1 MVALSKDDMTDIS
14 LVDDDFDRMT
24 LLVDPNTT
32 LLNSLLNISIQDD
45 VNTQQMKLDNLYLLT
60 KLDRNIRY
68 QIKHQFLSFIS
79 RIFTD
84 VRLYETLQN
93 NSIDINLKYFKLLNK
108 SIDLGGEVIDLNG
121 SLQFQHVY
129 KFFIEFMEKMD
140 NKVPTDGKYATLM
153 VELLQYFMFY
163 RNKTN
168 FLDYP
173 LIKTISEI
181 IINLSDKLNYTIN
194 YKYIVTTN
202 IPTDNA
208 HKDTSVSYNI
218 TGGNTKENLSVPNPC
233 IIENIYEIDILQYCL
248 VLVTST
254 EKPEDPFTTLSND
267 VDIRIFIL
275 SLLKHSNISLKCSAL
290 HFLLYP
296 YFSTS
301 MAWRDTRTV
310 NQLMPFL
317 LKTFDSKCIPRWFDP
332 FHTLITLIEI
342 YNQKMPGGNPVVG
355 FLKRTNLVHGFMDLF
370 FVELTKCNDAQ
381 TNQELITQFIKFSAC
396 CSAFDEIYR
405 LELLKNGFLMHQ
417 LKKDIEGHISLLQD
431 FLVNKQIF
439 VGMNRNLPVLNNSEK
454 VVVWL
459 ELLKSFSRS
468 TAALRTTL
476 KKNNLTKNIMTLL
489 NLTYSIMKDCYFTG
503 SNFLQTEIKI
513 MGLSLGILCN
523 FIVEFSNVQYF
534 LTDQGIVDLCSDILT
549 DPLFNPKKTWRNLTR
564 KMAFDDLYVEEV
576 KTNTLWVI
584 RHLMYNSQNHEKL
597 ELLDKIS
604 IDTILDFVNDPCW
617 TVQQQCFQVL
627 KNLTC
632 NSRKVINFLLE
643 RFKNVRYMVDPVDG
657 SRVAVG
663 STYLFEFLARKLR
676 LLDVH
681 DLSQKRTLE
690 AILYIIVNIAAVNE
704 NKKELVLEQT
714 DILRLIYQILSETPG
729 NSEKYGNN
737 SELKLACLWI
747 LHNILWDSNMQEDS
761 QSVLYS
767 NSQERHGSNSENS
780 STSTSASSQTLE
792 RVESTR
798 NYSGIRPNTSM
809 KTVARCERLQELGF
823 RDLVKTAVLD
833 TNINVRQKATNLDDL
848 MFKLLNG
855 TYELD

>member
-1 MVALSKDDMTDIS
+1 MVALSKDDMTSMS

-24 LLVDPNTT
+24 LLVDPNVT
-32 LLNSLLNISIQDD
+32 LLNSLLNISTQDD
-45 VNTQQMKLDNLYLLT
+45 IDTQHMKLDNLYLLI
-60 KLDRNIRY
+60 KLDCNIKL
-68 QIKHQFLSFIS
+68 QIKPQFMSFIS
-79 RIFTD
+79 RVFTE

-93 NSIDINLKYFKLLNK
+93 NDINTNLKYFKLLNK
-108 SIDLGGEVIDLNG
+108 SIDLGREVIDLK
-121 SLQFQHVY
+121 STSQFKHISR
-129 KFFIEFMEKMD
+129 FFIELMEQMD
-140 NKVPTDGKYATLM
+140 NKVPTDGKYATLV
-153 VELLQYFMFY
+153 VELLRYFMFY
-163 RNKTN
+163 RNQTN
-168 FLDYP
+168 LLDYP
-173 LIKTISEI
+173 LIKTTSQI

-202 IPTDNA
+202 ISVDNPSKEA
-208 HKDTSVSYNI
+208 SVSYSMAGRSYKDTI
-218 TGGNTKENLSVPNPC
+218 SVPNPC
-233 IIENIYEIDILQYCL
+233 IIENIYEMDILQYCL
-248 VLVTST
+248 VLVAST
-254 EKPEDPFTTLSND
+254 NEPNDSCTELSND
-267 VDIRIFIL
+267 ADIRIFIL
-275 SLLKHSNISLKCSAL
+275 SLLKHSNINLKCAAL

-301 MAWRDTRTV
+301 MAWRDTKTV

-317 LKTFDSKCIPRWFDP
+317 LKTFDSKCVPWWFDP
-332 FHTLITLIEI
+332 FHNLITLLEL

-355 FLKRTNLVHGFMDLF
+355 FLKRTNLIHGFMDLF
-370 FVELTKCNDAQ
+370 FEKLKKSNGSK
-381 TNQELITQFIKFSAC
+381 TNQNLLIQFIKFSAC

-405 LELLKNGFLMHQ
+405 LELLKNVFLMDQ
-417 LKKDIEGHISLLQD
+417 LKRDIEGHIILLED
-431 FLVNKQIF
+431 FLINKQMFI
-439 VGMNRNLPVLNNSEK
+439 GMNHDLPALNNSEI

-476 KKNNLTKNIMTLL
+476 KKNNLTKNIMTIL
-489 NLTYSIMKDCYFTG
+489 NLTYSIMKDCYFAG
-503 SNFLQTEIKI
+503 PIFLQTEIKI

-534 LTDQGIVDLCSDILT
+534 LTDQGIVDICSDILN
-549 DPLFNPKKTWRNLTR
+549 DPLFNPKRTWRNLTR
-564 KMAFDDLYVEEV
+564 KMTLDTLNVEEV

-597 ELLDKIS
+597 ELLEKIS

-643 RFKNVRYMVDPVDG
+643 RFKNVRYMVDPADG

-681 DLSQKRTLE
+681 DISQKRTLE

-714 DILRLIYQILSETPG
+714 DILRLIYQILSETPN

-747 LHNILWDSNMQEDS
+747 LHNILWDSNRHENS
-761 QSVLYS
+761 RNALYS
-767 NSQERHGSNSENS
+767 NAENS
-780 STSTSASSQTLE
+780 STSTNNSSQTLE
-792 RVESTR
+792 GVESTS
-798 NYSGIRPNTSM
+798 NYSGLRPNVSM
-809 KTVARCERLQELGF
+809 KTVDRCERLQELGF

-833 TNINVRQKATNLDDL
+833 SNINVRQKATNLDDL

-855 TYELD
+855 T